1 MANNQLGTIIQ
12 QGSVM
17 RINNAFVEDVSCFNN
32 SNGNILIS
40 YSVRERNNI
49 NTIQTIQLN
58 LNRGTTVLN
67 SFGQR
72 MCICCIEPGMW
83 VNVVFSA
90 RMTRSIPPQANA
102 FLVAV
107 QRNPVQP
114 PRPVPPVRPVP
125 PLPPIPPVR
134 PIPPFRPVPPV
145 PPVRPVPPLPPV
157 RPVPPLP
164 PVQPGPPVRPVPSVT
179 TGRITLIDFDNNFF
193 YTEDPNNRNNQTK
206 FIVTNTTTF
215 TNRFGAPI
223 SFNSLWP
230 GQMVRVTHANFMTAS
245 IPPQTTAF
253 NVQVI

>member
-40 YSVRERNNI
+40 YSVRARNNI
-49 NTIQTIQLN
+49 NTIQTMQLN

-114 PRPVPPVRPVP
+114 PRPVPPIRPV
-125 PLPPIPPVR
+125 
-134 PIPPFRPVPPV
+134 
-145 PPVRPVPPLPPV
+145 
-157 RPVPPLP
+157 
-164 PVQPGPPVRPVPSVT
+164 PPVRPVPSVT